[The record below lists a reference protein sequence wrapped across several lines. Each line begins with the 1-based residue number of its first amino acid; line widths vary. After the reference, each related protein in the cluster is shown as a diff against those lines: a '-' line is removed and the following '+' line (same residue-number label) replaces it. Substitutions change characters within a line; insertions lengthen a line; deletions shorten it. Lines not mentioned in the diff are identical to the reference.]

1 MGPQALSTF
10 VIRWGI
16 SEGES
21 GFLAFCLAKKL
32 LHRPPE
38 ARALSQQALSTKIR
52 ALIWAIFKIA

>member
-21 GFLAFCLAKKL
+21 GFLAFCLAKSCFTDRL
-32 LHRPPE
+32 RLEH
-38 ARALSQQALSTKIR
+38 
-52 ALIWAIFKIA
+52 